1 MRDLTGIVARVHTG
15 SETRTFD
22 RRATDEFAI
31 PGIRLMLRAGR
42 VAFDALRARWP
53 AAGRV
58 TVVCGGGNNG
68 GDGYVIAGLAKDAG
82 LDVQLIEVADTAKLE
97 GDALTARRFAL
108 ERLGES
114 GGEDW
119 PARGDVIV
127 DALLGTGVQGGVRAA
142 YQKAIDRINAAA
154 KPVLAVDVP
163 SGVNVDTGGLHTPA
177 PVRAALT
184 VSFVAAKIGLVTG
197 AAVDFVGDLIVDDI
211 GVPEAARAEPG
222 IAVLQG
228 ASLADLARQPN
239 AHKGDFGRLLIV
251 GGDEDM
257 GGAVAL
263 AGEAALRV
271 GAGAVTVATRA
282 VNRAAI
288 LARRPEL
295 MVCAADTADA
305 LDAPLAAATAV
316 AVGPGL
322 GRGEWGESLLA
333 KCLATG
339 KPLVV
344 DADGLNILAAQDSM
358 RLADLPP
365 ANAVITPHPGEA
377 GRLLGHDTDWVQ
389 HNRVQAAA
397 ELSKHGSVA
406 VLKGAGTLIA
416 QAGATRSICLLG
428 NPAMA
433 TAGSGDVLTGVIG
446 GLLARGLAPLAAA
459 ELGVWLHARAGDEA
473 AAKATAALLA
483 GEMITALRLNP

>member
-53 AAGRV
+53 DAGCV

-82 LDVQLIEVADTAKLE
+82 LDVQLVELADAAQLA

-108 ERLGES
+108 ERLGE
-114 GGEDW
+114 GGAEDW

-127 DALLGTGVQGGVRAA
+127 DALLGTGAQGGVRAR
-142 YQKAIDRINAAA
+142 YQDAIDRINAAG

-163 SGVNVDTGGLHTPA
+163 SGVNADSGGLHTPA

-184 VSFVAAKIGLVTG
+184 VTFVAAKIGLVTG

-222 IAVLQG
+222 VAVLHG
-228 ASLADLARQPN
+228 AGLAELARRRG
-239 AHKGDFGRLLIV
+239 AHKGDFGRLLVV
-251 GGDEDM
+251 GGDADM

-263 AGEAALRV
+263 AGEASLRV
-271 GAGAVTVATRA
+271 GAGVVTVATRA
-282 VNRAAI
+282 GNRAAI
-288 LARRPEL
+288 LSRRPEL
-295 MVCAADTADA
+295 MVCAADNADA
-305 LDAPLAAATAV
+305 LDAALAAATAV
-316 AVGPGL
+316 AAGPGL
-322 GRGEWGESLLA
+322 GRGAWGESLLA
-333 KCLATG
+333 KCLAAG
-339 KPLVV
+339 KPLLV
-344 DADGLNILAAQDSM
+344 DADGLNILAANGGVG
-358 RLADLPP
+358 LADLP
-365 ANAVITPHPGEA
+365 NGAVVTPHPGEA
-377 GRLLGHDTDWVQ
+377 GRLLGHDAGWVQ
-389 HNRVQAAA
+389 QHRLQAAA
-397 ELSKHGSVA
+397 ELSEHGAVA

-416 QAGATRSICLLG
+416 QAGAPRSICLLG

-433 TAGSGDVLTGVIG
+433 TAGSGDVLAGIVG
-446 GLLARGLAPLAAA
+446 GLLARGLSALDAA
-459 ELGVWLHARAGDEA
+459 ELGVWLHARAGDDA
-473 AAKATAALLA
+473 AAAATSALLA
-483 GEMITALRLNP
+483 GDLLAALRLNP